1 MPRLARVWNCQCCW
15 QTWKCDEL
23 QHLLILTPSG
33 IYAFVI
39 LKDGVT
45 DSDEEMAQSLK
56 KLVRK
61 KIGSFAVPQLVMVR
75 DRK

>member
-1 MPRLARVWNCQCCW
+1 M
-15 QTWKCDEL
+15 
-23 QHLLILTPSG
+23 
-33 IYAFVI
+33 I

-75 DRK
+75 DRQYYGGCPDCDVF

>member
-1 MPRLARVWNCQCCW
+1 M
-15 QTWKCDEL
+15 
-23 QHLLILTPSG
+23 LLKTFLFISTSSG

-45 DSDEEMAQSLK
+45 DSEEEMAQSLK

-61 KIGSFAVPQLVMVR
+61 KIGSFAVPQLVMVC
-75 DRK
+75 DRQ

>member
-1 MPRLARVWNCQCCW
+1 MPGSGTANVVGKPGHVMSYN
-15 QTWKCDEL
+15 T
-23 QHLLILTPSG
+23 LTFSG

>member
-1 MPRLARVWNCQCCW
+1 MRYN
-15 QTWKCDEL
+15 T
-23 QHLLILTPSG
+23 LLILTPSG

>member
-1 MPRLARVWNCQCCW
+1 MSYN
-15 QTWKCDEL
+15 T
-23 QHLLILTPSG
+23 LTSSG